1 MRDHPRSAAGVGLC
15 RRRLLAGS
23 LIGAVSLVT
32 LPAAAQGRTY
42 STAPDAAP
50 SAGASD
56 MRIALHQ
63 QVDFRVTPSRIY
75 EAFLNSRQFT
85 TITGEPA
92 TIDPAPGGAFSLFG
106 NKITGRNVELAPR
119 LRIVQAW
126 RSESWEPGVY
136 SIVRFQ
142 FRNHGPQTRLLLD
155 QAGFPE
161 GEYDSLF
168 AGWKAHYWDPLE
180 RYMG

>member
-1 MRDHPRSAAGVGLC
+1 MQDHPRSAAGVELC
-15 RRRLLAGS
+15 TRRLVAGG

-32 LPAAAQGRTY
+32 LPAGAQGRTY
-42 STAPDAAP
+42 STAPDASPP
-50 SAGASD
+50 SGASD
-56 MRIALHQ
+56 VHAWLHQ
-63 QVDFRVTPSRIY
+63 QVDFRATPPRIY
-75 EAFLNSRQFT
+75 EALLNSRQFT
-85 TITGEPA
+85 AITGEPA
-92 TIDPAPGGAFSLFG
+92 KIDPAPGGAFSLFG
-106 NKITGRNVELAPR
+106 NRITGRNVELAPN

-142 FRNHGPQTRLLLD
+142 LRNHGPQTRLLLD

-161 GEYDSLF
+161 GEYDSLS